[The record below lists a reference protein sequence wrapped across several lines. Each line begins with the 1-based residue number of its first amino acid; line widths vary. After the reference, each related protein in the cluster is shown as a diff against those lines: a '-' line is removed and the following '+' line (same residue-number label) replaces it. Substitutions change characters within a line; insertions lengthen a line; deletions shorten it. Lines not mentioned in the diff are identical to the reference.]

1 MTIVVDIDNQLYDQA
16 KIQARIEHRTIAA
29 QLRLWAMVGKNG
41 LDKPD
46 LPIEFV
52 RDLLL
57 ARAEGFELAS
67 ESVPRGKPSNAIQ
80 LD

>member
-1 MTIVVDIDNQLYDQA
+1 MTIVVPIDNQLYDQA
-16 KIQARIEHRTIAA
+16 KIQARIEHSTTAA
-29 QLRLWAMVGKNG
+29 QLGLWAMVGKTA
-41 LDKPD
+41 LDNPD

-57 ARAEGFELAS
+57 ARAEGFDLAS
-67 ESVPRGKPSNAIQ
+67 EFVPCGKPANAIQ